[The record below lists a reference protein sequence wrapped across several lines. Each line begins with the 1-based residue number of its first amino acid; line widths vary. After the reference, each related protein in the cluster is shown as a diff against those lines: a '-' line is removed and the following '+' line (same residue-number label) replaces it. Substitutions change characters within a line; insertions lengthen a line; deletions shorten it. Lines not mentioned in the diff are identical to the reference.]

1 MRVQRRLFRQYG
13 FVTSSHVVE
22 MSFFDEFRSIWLA
35 PDLQDFHTGKRT
47 VAENIEL
54 SQIPSVYKWSRI
66 FQCEILKRVYLSVNP

>member
-22 MSFFDEFRSIWLA
+22 MSFFDEFPSIWLA

-47 VAENIEL
+47 VAEKYRTFTNSISL
-54 SQIPSVYKWSRI
+54 
-66 FQCEILKRVYLSVNP
+66 